1 MKGSDGSVS
10 DDVLKEVIT
19 KMKGI
24 LEFFVN
30 VFTEVELEDFNSEDY
45 IKLNP
50 SMFDIIEMW
59 YDGKTFLE
67 LTQKSSMFEGSIIRN
82 IKRLYELLK

>member
-10 DDVLKEVIT
+10 DEVLKEVIS
-19 KMKGI
+19 KMRGI
-24 LEFFVN
+24 LDFFVG
-30 VFTEVELEDFNSEDY
+30 VFTEVELEDFNPEEY

-67 LTQKSSMFEGSIIRN
+67 LT
-82 IKRLYELLK
+82 